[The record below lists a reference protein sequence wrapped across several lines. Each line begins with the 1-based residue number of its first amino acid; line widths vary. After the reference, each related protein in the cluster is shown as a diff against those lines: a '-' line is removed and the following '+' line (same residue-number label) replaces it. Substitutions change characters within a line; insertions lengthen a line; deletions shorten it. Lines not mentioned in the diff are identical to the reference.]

1 MALNSPPPTDPP
13 TLLTHTHIP
22 ALPLFY
28 IEKSSSSLT
37 ASKTTRIEWK
47 SPNCSTLGGG
57 AGRGGKGSRGWGGG
71 EGPYGDTGHEG
82 KCGTVIVM
90 PARKCA
96 ATAAGVPGVMAMPST
111 TL

>member
-13 TLLTHTHIP
+13 TPLTHTHIP

-57 AGRGGKGSRGWGGG
+57 RGGAVRDHGGGVGGRGLMGIRGIR
-71 EGPYGDTGHEG
+71 G